1 MAELRITAESRT
13 EFGKGAARRVRRAD
27 KVPGVV
33 YGHGTDP
40 LHVTLPGHDLMKALK
55 TANVLLDLEVDG
67 GNLLV
72 LPKSV
77 QRNPIKGTLT
87 HVDLVIVRRGEKVTV
102 DVGIHVSGEVAP
114 GGMLDQQMVTI
125 SIEAEATSI
134 PTRFEVSIEDM
145 QIGAAIHAKDVE
157 LPAGTELVTD
167 PEALVLHVLAAPTAE
182 QIDAELAE
190 AEAEAGIEH
199 DAPDSEAADEDAA
212 EGDGEATAESD
223 ADGDGDGDG
232 AKNA

>member
-1 MAELRITAESRT
+1 
-13 EFGKGAARRVRRAD
+13 
-27 KVPGVV
+27 
-33 YGHGTDP
+33 
-40 LHVTLPGHDLMKALK
+40 
-55 TANVLLDLEVDG
+55 
-67 GNLLV
+67 
-72 LPKSV
+72 
-77 QRNPIKGTLT
+77 
-87 HVDLVIVRRGEKVTV
+87 
-102 DVGIHVSGEVAP
+102 
-114 GGMLDQQMVTI
+114 MVTI

-157 LPAGTELVTD
+157 LPAGTDLVTD

-223 ADGDGDGDG
+223 ADGDGDG

>member
-1 MAELRITAESRT
+1 VAELRITAESRT

-102 DVGIHVSGEVAP
+102 DVGIHVSGEVSP

-134 PTRFEVSIEDM
+134 PSRFEVSIEDM
-145 QIGAAIHAKDVE
+145 PIGGAIHAKDVE

-167 PEALVLHVLAAPTAE
+167 PEALVLHVLTAPTAE

-199 DAPDSEAADEDAA
+199 DAPESEAADEDAA
-212 EGDGEATAESD
+212 D
-223 ADGDGDGDG
+223 ADGETAAAAGDADSDGDS

>member
-1 MAELRITAESRT
+1 VAELRITAESRT

-67 GNLLV
+67 DNLLV

-102 DVGIHVSGEVAP
+102 DVGIHVSGEVSP

-145 QIGAAIHAKDVE
+145 PIGGAIHAKDVE
-157 LPAGTELVTD
+157 LPSGTELVTD
-167 PEALVLHVLAAPTAE
+167 PEALVLHVLTAPTAE

-199 DAPDSEAADEDAA
+199 DAPESEAADEDAA
-212 EGDGEATAESD
+212 D
-223 ADGDGDGDG
+223 ADGETAAAAGDADSDGDS

>member
-1 MAELRITAESRT
+1 MPELQIAAEPRT
-13 EFGKGAARRVRRAD
+13 EFGKGAARRVRRAH

-40 LHVTLPGHDLMKALK
+40 RHVTLPGHDLMKALK

-67 GNLLV
+67 DHLLV

-77 QRNPIKGTLT
+77 QRDPIKGTLE

-102 DVGIHVSGEVAP
+102 DVGIHVVGEVGP
-114 GGMLDQQMVTI
+114 GGMLDQQLVTL

-134 PTRFEVSIEDM
+134 PTRFQVDIEGM
-145 QIGAAIHAKDVE
+145 TIGTAVHAKDVE
-157 LPAGTELVTD
+157 LPAGTDLVTD
-167 PEALVLHVLAAPTAE
+167 PDALVLHVLAAPTAE

-190 AEAEAGIEH
+190 AEIEAGIEH
-199 DAPDSEAADEDAA
+199 DAPD
-212 EGDGEATAESD
+212 TAEDDEVEGEDGD
-223 ADGDGDGDG
+223 AGATGDGDSDG
-232 AKNA
+232 TTNA